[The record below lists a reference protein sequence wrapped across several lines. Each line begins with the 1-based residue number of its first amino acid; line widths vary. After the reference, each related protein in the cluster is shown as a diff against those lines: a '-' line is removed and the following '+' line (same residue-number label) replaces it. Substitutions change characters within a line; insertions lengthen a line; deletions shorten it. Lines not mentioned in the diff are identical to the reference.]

1 LQKGNTVPDNK
12 DEKDKQQAAQPNST
26 AAAQPK
32 VEEKDVDL
40 TADAIPVQ
48 DSGRGVNVESLKRA
62 LEPVDDEDVEY
73 VTVVSAG
80 GVGKKVKR
88 EDLRDLP
95 GNELMRLK
103 AVKTDPDEPE
113 YHVQDIETALLA
125 NDNYIAAHGP
135 ARPVRNHVA
144 VPELE
149 HPAIVREAILE
160 QIQAEEKK

>member
-1 LQKGNTVPDNK
+1 VPEEKK
-12 DEKDKQQAAQPNST
+12 DEKSAAQPNTT

-32 VEEKDVDL
+32 VEEENVEL

-48 DSGRGVNVESLKRA
+48 DTGRVVNIEAVKAA
-62 LEPVDDEDVEY
+62 LAPEEDTEY

-88 EDLRDLP
+88 ADLRDMP

-103 AVKTDPDEPE
+103 AQESEADERQ
-113 YHVQDIETALLA
+113 VTDIETALLV

-149 HPAIVREAILE
+149 HPAIVREAIVE
-160 QIQAEEKK
+160 AIERDK